1 MGSCFEKFVLQVLFF
16 FAILCAC
23 LLVMRLAG
31 NGRYVFIFQDTFG
44 ATIRICFLGVGLLC
58 ARGNFIMDLV
68 CGNEGRVYVRW
79 MVRRD
84 FPEVMAIENSCF
96 EFPWREEDFQVC
108 LKQRNCIGMVAE
120 VDGRVVGFMIYETPK
135 NRIHL
140 LNIAT
145 LPEFQRRG
153 VATQM
158 VQKLIGKLTNHG
170 RTRISMEI
178 RESNLPALI
187 FFRSRGFRATGVLHC
202 FYEDTN
208 DDAYVMQ
215 YRTDNPQQQQQYAAA
230 DQLATKFAS

>member
-1 MGSCFEKFVLQVLFF
+1 ME
-16 FAILCAC
+16 
-23 LLVMRLAG
+23 
-31 NGRYVFIFQDTFG
+31 
-44 ATIRICFLGVGLLC
+44 
-58 ARGNFIMDLV
+58 LV
-68 CGNEGRVYVRW
+68 CGNEVRVYVRW

-158 VQKLIGKLTNHG
+158 VQKLIGKLANHG

-215 YRTDNPQQQQQYAAA
+215 YRTDTTQQQPQQQQQYSHSDHIAA
-230 DQLATKFAS
+230 KIAS